1 MTEKCSEEKH
11 LHSLENARKNILN
24 GNDAERVCRLFH
36 LLSDPGRF
44 KIVQSLLGGEM
55 CVYHLLEVCGG
66 TASGISHQLRILR
79 DNGIVKAK
87 RIGKNMEYSIA
98 DEHIRKII
106 EIGIQHLDC
115 VEEVEE

>member
-1 MTEKCSEEKH
+1 MAVKCSEEKH
-11 LHSLENARKNILN
+11 LHSLEKAKENIL
-24 GNDAERVCRLFH
+24 DEARRERVCRLFH

-66 TASGISHQLRILR
+66 TASGVSHQLRILR
-79 DNGIVKAK
+79 DNGIVKAR
-87 RIGKNMEYSIA
+87 RIGKNVEYSIA

-106 EIGIQHLDC
+106 EIGVQHLDC
-115 VEEVEE
+115 IEENEE